1 MKKAGIFIF
10 TMILVV
16 AMFTGCRRGT
26 TDTTGTGTTA
36 PTTTTTARPTMP
48 KTTGNTKPSSGVV
61 PGPGDLMPDP
71 SGSTAPGRNHRSP
84 MR

>member
-1 MKKAGIFIF
+1 
-10 TMILVV
+10 
-16 AMFTGCRRGT
+16 
-26 TDTTGTGTTA
+26 
-36 PTTTTTARPTMP
+36 MP